1 MHDCVQARILV
12 AVHVIAL
19 ALAVPTVAMT
29 RDGEAQIDGK
39 VTVAPAN
46 GPNGE
51 YAAVTHSNTTIRN
64 ISDENQIY
72 TTVAPLTTHDDS

>member
-1 MHDCVQARILV
+1 MRTGLVAV
-12 AVHVIAL
+12 AVHVVAL

-51 YAAVTHSNTTIRN
+51 YAAVTHSNATVRN

-72 TTVAPLTTHDDS
+72 TTVAPLIIHNDS